1 MCLLFEGGVLVKQP
15 REIGIRERRLI
26 RAYCD
31 CSWRMSPQAF
41 YFKWSVTQ
49 EELADICRRS
59 QSTVRRWFKQGRYH
73 RPPTDNDLLH
83 LALLDFLLEEFETL
97 PPSVRDRICPELSRS
112 R

>member
-1 MCLLFEGGVLVKQP
+1 MKQP

-83 LALLDFLLEEFETL
+83 LALLDFFAGG
-97 PPSVRDRICPELSRS
+97 VRDVTAVGARSHLSGVV
-112 R
+112 